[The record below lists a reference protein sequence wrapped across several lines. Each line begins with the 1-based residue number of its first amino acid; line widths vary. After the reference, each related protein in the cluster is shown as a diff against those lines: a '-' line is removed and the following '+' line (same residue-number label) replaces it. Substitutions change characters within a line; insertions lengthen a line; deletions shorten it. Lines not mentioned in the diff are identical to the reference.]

1 MMRSWIQL
9 CLLAAM
15 LVVMLP
21 GTQAQIAAPP
31 KHEFRAAWIATV
43 YGLDWPQP
51 RAGESQQKGA
61 LRQLLDH
68 LQSAGINSVIFQVRS
83 IGDAMYESNYEPWSH
98 YLTGTQGMDPGYD
111 PLAFVIE
118 ESHNR
123 GMELHAW
130 FNPYRA
136 DNGSSFKPADNHV
149 TVTHPE
155 WTYKAGPLTLLDPG
169 KEEVRNYVVSIIM
182 DVARRY
188 NIDGVHFDDYFY
200 PYPPN
205 QITTQDSQTFQTES
219 RGFMSLFDWRRDNV
233 NLLIAQ
239 VADSLRSFDSTI
251 KFGIS
256 PFGIWKNN
264 VPAGIRGLDAYSAI
278 YADATAWIRQKTIDY
293 LAPQLY
299 WPFGGAQAYEKL
311 APWWADQIDDRHLYP
326 GHALYRTEAFSPI
339 SPMEIPNQVAF
350 NRDYFGIQGSIF
362 FRALHILP
370 SRGGNFA
377 RIMRDGLYQ
386 YPALTPSMDWK
397 DQIAPAAP
405 LNLVASQDG
414 GTVRLTW
421 DPPSEAPARYA
432 VYRVRSELEPD
443 ATTAAQDARNLI
455 AITGR
460 TTVTTTVTD
469 SPSADA
475 GRHWYFVQSV
485 SSNSI
490 ESGPSN
496 VVLSPIQTGLD
507 SELARPGLSMVI
519 YPTVFRQQA
528 QIEYTLEE
536 PGTVTLQLV
545 DVIGRSSV
553 TLIDGEY
560 KQPGQHALTITA
572 SEHALASGLYW
583 LVLRKNNQQITRAV
597 TLVR

>member
-1 MMRSWIQL
+1 MVLRSWIQL
-9 CLLAAM
+9 CLLAVM
-15 LVVMLP
+15 LFAILP
-21 GTQAQIAAPP
+21 GTQAQINEPP

-43 YGLDWPQP
+43 YGLDWPRQG
-51 RAGESQQKGA
+51 AGESQQKRD

-68 LQSAGINSVIFQVRS
+68 LQNAGVNAVIFQVRS

-98 YLTGTQGMDPGYD
+98 YLTGRQGEDPGYD
-111 PLAFVIE
+111 PLAFAIE
-118 ESHNR
+118 ESRSR

-136 DNGSSFKPADNHV
+136 NNGSLSTPANNHV

-155 WTYKAGPLTLLDPG
+155 WTYTAGPLTLLDPG

-188 NIDGVHFDDYFY
+188 KIDGVHFDDYFY

-219 RGFMSLFDWRRDNV
+219 RGFSSLFEWRRDNV

-239 VADSLRSFDSTI
+239 VADSLRLFDPAI

-264 VPAGIRGLDAYSAI
+264 VPSGIRGLDAYSVI

-326 GHALYRTEAFSPI
+326 GHALYRTEASSPI

-362 FRALHILP
+362 FRARHLLP
-370 SRGGNFA
+370 GRGGNFA

-397 DQIAPAAP
+397 DQIAPSAP
-405 LNLVASQDG
+405 RNLVVTLDG
-414 GTVRLTW
+414 GTFRLAW
-421 DPPSEAPARYA
+421 DPPDEAPARYA
-432 VYRVRSELEPD
+432 VYRVTSEIEPD
-443 ATTAAQDARNLI
+443 VTMAAQDARNLI

-460 TTVTTTVTD
+460 TAVTD
-469 SPSADA
+469 RPSSDI
-475 GRHWYFVQSV
+475 GKHWYFVQSV

-490 ESGPSN
+490 ESGPSDP
-496 VVLSPIQTGLD
+496 VQTGLG
-507 SELARPGLSMVI
+507 SEPSRLGLSVVI
-519 YPTVFRQQA
+519 YPTVFSEQA
-528 QIEYTLEE
+528 QVEYAFEE
-536 PGTVTLQLV
+536 PGTVTLQIV
-545 DVIGRSSV
+545 DVIGRRAV
-553 TLIDGEY
+553 TLTEGEY
-560 KQPGQHALTITA
+560 QQAGQHALTINA
-572 SEHALASGLYW
+572 SEYPLANGLYL
-583 LVLRKNNQQITRAV
+583 LVLRKDYQRATRAFR
-597 TLVR
+597 LVR

>member
-1 MMRSWIQL
+1 MKSWIQL
-9 CLLAAM
+9 CLLA
-15 LVVMLP
+15 VMLFAILP
-21 GTQAQIAAPP
+21 DTQAQIAGPP

-43 YGLDWPQP
+43 YGLDWPQQG
-51 RAGESQQKGA
+51 AGESQQKRA

-68 LQSAGINSVIFQVRS
+68 LQNAGVNAVIFQVRS

-98 YLTGTQGMDPGYD
+98 YLTGRQGRDPGYD
-111 PLAFVIE
+111 PLSFVIE
-118 ESHNR
+118 ESHSR

-136 DNGSSFKPADNHV
+136 DNGSSFTPADNHV

-205 QITTQDSQTFQTES
+205 QVTTQDSQTFQTES
-219 RGFMSLFDWRRDNV
+219 RGFTSLFDWRRDNV

-239 VADSLRSFDSTI
+239 VADSLRSFDSAI

-264 VPAGIRGLDAYSAI
+264 VPAGIRGLDAYSVI
-278 YADATAWIRQKTIDY
+278 FADATAWIRQKTIDY

-299 WPFGGAQAYEKL
+299 WPFGGGQAYEKL

-326 GHALYRTEAFSPI
+326 GHALYRTEASPPI

-350 NRDYFGIQGSIF
+350 NRDYWGIQGSIF
-362 FRALHILP
+362 FRARHLLP
-370 SRGGNFA
+370 GRGGNFA
-377 RIMRDGLYQ
+377 RIMRDELYQ

-421 DPPSEAPARYA
+421 DPPGEAPARYS

-443 ATTAAQDARNLI
+443 AITAAQDARNLI

-460 TTVTTTVTD
+460 ATVTD
-469 SPSADA
+469 SPSADT
-475 GRHWYFVQSV
+475 RKHWYFVQSV

-496 VVLSPIQTGLD
+496 TVISPVQTGLD
-507 SELARPGLSMVI
+507 SESARPGLSMVI

-528 QIEYTLEE
+528 QVEYTLEE
-536 PGTVTLQLV
+536 PGTVTLQMV

-553 TLIDGEY
+553 TLINGEY
-560 KQPGQHALTITA
+560 KQLGQHALTITA
-572 SEHALASGLYW
+572 SEYALASGLYW
-583 LVLRKNNQQITRAV
+583 LVLRKDNQRIMRAF

>member
-1 MMRSWIQL
+1 MRSWIQL
-9 CLLAAM
+9 CLLA
-15 LVVMLP
+15 VMLFAILP
-21 GTQAQIAAPP
+21 DTQAQTAGPP

-43 YGLDWPQP
+43 YGLDWPQQG
-51 RAGESQQKGA
+51 AGETQQKRA

-68 LQSAGINSVIFQVRS
+68 LQNAGVNAVIFQVRS

-98 YLTGTQGMDPGYD
+98 YLTGRQGRDPGYD
-111 PLAFVIE
+111 PLSFVIE
-118 ESHNR
+118 ESHSR

-136 DNGSSFKPADNHV
+136 DNGSSFTPADNHV

-169 KEEVRNYVVSIIM
+169 KEEVRKYVVSIIM

-205 QITTQDSQTFQTES
+205 QVTTQDSQTFQTES
-219 RGFMSLFDWRRDNV
+219 RGFTSLFDWRRDNV

-239 VADSLRSFDSTI
+239 VADSLRSFDSAI

-264 VPAGIRGLDAYSAI
+264 VPAGIRGLDAYSVI
-278 YADATAWIRQKTIDY
+278 FADATAWIRQKTIDY

-299 WPFGGAQAYEKL
+299 WPFGGGQAYEKL

-326 GHALYRTEAFSPI
+326 GHALYRTEASPPI

-350 NRDYFGIQGSIF
+350 NRDYWGIQGSIF
-362 FRALHILP
+362 FRARHLLP
-370 SRGGNFA
+370 GRGRDFA
-377 RIMRDGLYQ
+377 RIMRDELYQ

-405 LNLVASQDG
+405 LNLIASQDG

-421 DPPSEAPARYA
+421 DPPGEAPVRYS

-443 ATTAAQDARNLI
+443 AITAAQDARNLI

-460 TTVTTTVTD
+460 TTVTD

-475 GRHWYFVQSV
+475 RKHWYFVQSV

-496 VVLSPIQTGLD
+496 AVVSPVQTGLD
-507 SELARPGLSMVI
+507 SESARPGLSMVI

-528 QIEYTLEE
+528 QVEYTLEE
-536 PGTVTLQLV
+536 PGTITLQMV
-545 DVIGRSSV
+545 DVIGRSNV
-553 TLIDGEY
+553 TLINGEH

-572 SEHALASGLYW
+572 SEYALASGLYW
-583 LVLRKNNQQITRAV
+583 LVLRKDNQQITRAF
-597 TLVR
+597 TLVQ

>member
-1 MMRSWIQL
+1 MRSWIQL
-9 CLLAAM
+9 CLLA
-15 LVVMLP
+15 VMLFAILP
-21 GTQAQIAAPP
+21 DTQAQIAGPP

-43 YGLDWPQP
+43 YGLDWPQQG
-51 RAGESQQKGA
+51 AGESQQKRA

-68 LQSAGINSVIFQVRS
+68 LQDAGVNAVIFQVRS

-98 YLTGTQGMDPGYD
+98 YLTGRQGRDPGYD
-111 PLAFVIE
+111 PLSFVIE
-118 ESHNR
+118 ESHSR

-136 DNGSSFKPADNHV
+136 DNGSSFTPADNHV

-205 QITTQDSQTFQTES
+205 QVTTQDSQTFQTES

-233 NLLIAQ
+233 NLLVAQ
-239 VADSLRSFDSTI
+239 VADSLRSFDSAI

-264 VPAGIRGLDAYSAI
+264 VPRGIRGLDAYSVI
-278 YADATAWIRQKTIDY
+278 FADATAWIRQKTIDY

-326 GHALYRTEAFSPI
+326 GHALYRTEASPPI

-362 FRALHILP
+362 FRARHLLP
-370 SRGGNFA
+370 GRGRDFA
-377 RIMRDGLYQ
+377 RIMRDELYQ

-405 LNLVASQDG
+405 LNLIASQDG

-421 DPPSEAPARYA
+421 DPPGEAPARYS

-443 ATTAAQDARNLI
+443 AITAAQDARNLI

-460 TTVTTTVTD
+460 TTFTD
-469 SPSADA
+469 SPPSADT
-475 GRHWYFVQSV
+475 RKHWYFVQSV

-496 VVLSPIQTGLD
+496 AVVSPVQTGLD
-507 SELARPGLSMVI
+507 SESARPGLSMVI

-528 QIEYTLEE
+528 QVEYTLEE
-536 PGTVTLQLV
+536 PGIVTLQMV
-545 DVIGRSSV
+545 DVIGRSNVS
-553 TLIDGEY
+553 LIDGEH

-572 SEHALASGLYW
+572 SEYALASGLYW
-583 LVLRKNNQQITRAV
+583 LVLRKDNQQITRAF
-597 TLVR
+597 TLVQ

>member
-1 MMRSWIQL
+1 MRFWIQL
-9 CLLAAM
+9 CFPAVLLLAI
-15 LVVMLP
+15 LP
-21 GTQAQIAAPP
+21 VTHAQVAEPP

-43 YGLDWPQP
+43 YGLDWPQQG
-51 RAGESQQKGA
+51 AGESQQKGD

-68 LQSAGINSVIFQVRS
+68 LQNAGINAVIFQVRS
-83 IGDAMYESNYEPWSH
+83 IGDAMYGSNFEPWSH
-98 YLTGTQGMDPGYD
+98 YLTGRQGRDPGYD

-118 ESHNR
+118 ESHSR

-130 FNPYRA
+130 FNPYRVN
-136 DNGSSFKPADNHV
+136 NGTSFTPADNHV

-169 KEEVRNYVVSIIM
+169 KEDVRNYVVSIIM

-233 NLLIAQ
+233 NLLVAQ
-239 VADSLRSFDSTI
+239 IADSLRSFDSAI

-264 VPAGIRGLDAYSAI
+264 VPPGIRGLDAYSVI

-326 GHALYRTEAFSPI
+326 GHGLYRTEASSPI

-350 NRDYFGIQGSIF
+350 NRDYWGIHGSIF
-362 FRALHILP
+362 FRARHIAP
-370 SRGGNFA
+370 GRGGNFA
-377 RIMRDGLYQ
+377 QTMRDGLYQ

-397 DQIAPAAP
+397 DQTVPAAP

-414 GTVRLTW
+414 GAILLKW
-421 DPPSEAPARYA
+421 DPPDEAPARYT
-432 VYRVRSELEPD
+432 VYRVRSESEPD
-443 ATTAAQDARNLI
+443 VTTAAQDARNLI
-455 AITGR
+455 AIAGK
-460 TTVTTTVTD
+460 TTVID
-469 SPSADA
+469 IPSADA
-475 GRHWYFVQSV
+475 EKHWYFVQSV

-490 ESGPSN
+490 ESDPSN
-496 VVLSPIQTGLD
+496 AVVSPIQTSLD
-507 SELARPGLSMVI
+507 SELARQGLSMVI
-519 YPTVFRQQA
+519 YPTVFEQQA
-528 QIEYTLEE
+528 QVEYTLQES
-536 PGTVTLQLV
+536 GTVTLQVV
-545 DVIGRSSV
+545 DVIGRSRV
-553 TLIDGEY
+553 TLIGGEFR
-560 KQPGQHALTITA
+560 QPGQHALTINV
-572 SEHALASGLYW
+572 SEYALANGVYW
-583 LVLRKNNQQITRAV
+583 LVLRKDNQQI
-597 TLVR
+597 VRRFMLAR

>member
-1 MMRSWIQL
+1 MRSLIQL
-9 CLLAAM
+9 CLLAVTLFAI
-15 LVVMLP
+15 LP
-21 GTQAQIAAPP
+21 STQAQFTEPP

-43 YGLDWPQP
+43 YGLDWPRQG
-51 RAGESQQKGA
+51 AGESQQKRD

-68 LQSAGINSVIFQVRS
+68 LQNAGVNAVMFQVRS
-83 IGDAMYESNYEPWSH
+83 IGDAMYDSNYEPWSH
-98 YLTGTQGMDPGYD
+98 YLTGRQGRDPGYD
-111 PLAFVIE
+111 PLAFAIE
-118 ESHNR
+118 ESRSR

-136 DNGSSFKPADNHV
+136 DNGSLSTPADNHV

-155 WTYKAGPLTLLDPG
+155 WTYTAGQLTLLDPG

-188 NIDGVHFDDYFY
+188 KIDGVHFDDYFY

-219 RGFMSLFDWRRDNV
+219 RGFTSLFDWRRDNV

-239 VADSLRSFDSTI
+239 VADSLRSFDPSI

-264 VPAGIRGLDAYSAI
+264 VPSGIRGLNAYSVI

-326 GHALYRTEAFSPI
+326 GHALYRTEASSPI
-339 SPMEIPNQVAF
+339 GPMEIPNQVAF

-362 FRALHILP
+362 FRARHLSP
-370 SRGGNFA
+370 GRGRDFA

-397 DQIAPAAP
+397 DQFAPAAP

-421 DPPSEAPARYA
+421 DPPSEAPARYS
-432 VYRVRSELEPD
+432 VYRVKSELEPD
-443 ATTAAQDARNLI
+443 ATTAARDARNLI
-455 AITGR
+455 ALTGR
-460 TTVTTTVTD
+460 TTTTDT
-469 SPSADA
+469 PSADT
-475 GRHWYFVQSV
+475 GKHWYFVQSV

-496 VVLSPIQTGLD
+496 VVISPVQTGLI
-507 SELARPGLSMVI
+507 SELTRLGLSVVI
-519 YPTVFRQQA
+519 YPTVFSEQA

-536 PGTVTLQLV
+536 PGTVTLQIV
-545 DVIGRSSV
+545 DVIGRRSV
-553 TLIDGEY
+553 TLIEGEY
-560 KQPGQHALTITA
+560 KQSGQHALTINA
-572 SEHALASGLYW
+572 SEYPLANGLYL
-583 LVLRKNNQQITRAV
+583 LVLRKDYQRVTRAFR
-597 TLVR
+597 LVR

>member
-1 MMRSWIQL
+1 
-9 CLLAAM
+9 M

-43 YGLDWPQP
+43 YGLDWPRQG
-51 RAGESQQKGA
+51 AGESQQKGA
-61 LRQLLDH
+61 LRQLLNH
-68 LQSAGINSVIFQVRS
+68 LQSAGINAVIFQVRS

-98 YLTGTQGMDPGYD
+98 YLTGRQGRDPGYD

-118 ESHNR
+118 ESHSR

-136 DNGSSFKPADNHV
+136 DNGSSFTPADNHV

-155 WTYKAGPLTLLDPG
+155 WTYQAGPLTLLDPG

-205 QITTQDSQTFQTES
+205 QVTTQDSQTFQTES

-278 YADATAWIRQKTIDY
+278 YADATAWISQKTIDY

-326 GHALYRTEAFSPI
+326 GHALYRTEASSPI

-370 SRGGNFA
+370 GRGGNFA

-405 LNLVASQDG
+405 LSLVASQDG

-421 DPPSEAPARYA
+421 DPPGEAPARYA

-455 AITGR
+455 AISGR
-460 TTVTTTVTD
+460 TTVTD

-485 SSNSI
+485 SSNSV

-496 VVLSPIQTGLD
+496 IVASPVQTGLD

-519 YPTVFRQQA
+519 YPTVFKQQT

-536 PGTVTLQLV
+536 PGTVTLQMV

-553 TLIDGEY
+553 TLIEGEY

-572 SEHALASGLYW
+572 SEYALASGLYW
-583 LVLRKNNQQITRAV
+583 LVLRKDNQQITRAV

>member
-1 MMRSWIQL
+1 
-9 CLLAAM
+9 M
-15 LVVMLP
+15 LFAILP
-21 GTQAQIAAPP
+21 DTQAQIAGPP

-43 YGLDWPQP
+43 YGLDWPQQG
-51 RAGESQQKGA
+51 AGESQQKRA

-68 LQSAGINSVIFQVRS
+68 LQDAGVNAVIFQVRS

-98 YLTGTQGMDPGYD
+98 HLTGRQGRDPGYD
-111 PLAFVIE
+111 PLSFVIE
-118 ESHNR
+118 ESHSR

-136 DNGSSFKPADNHV
+136 DNGSSFTPADNHV

-205 QITTQDSQTFQTES
+205 QVTTQDSQTFQTES

-239 VADSLRSFDSTI
+239 VADSLRSFDSAI

-264 VPAGIRGLDAYSAI
+264 VPRGIRGLDAYSVI
-278 YADATAWIRQKTIDY
+278 FADATAWIRQKTIDY

-326 GHALYRTEAFSPI
+326 GHALYRTEASPPI

-362 FRALHILP
+362 FRARHLLP
-370 SRGGNFA
+370 GRGRDFA
-377 RIMRDGLYQ
+377 RIMRDELYQ

-405 LNLVASQDG
+405 LNLIASQDG

-421 DPPSEAPARYA
+421 DSPGEAPARYS

-443 ATTAAQDARNLI
+443 AITAAQDARNLI

-460 TTVTTTVTD
+460 TTVTD
-469 SPSADA
+469 SPPSADT
-475 GRHWYFVQSV
+475 RKHWYFVQSV

-496 VVLSPIQTGLD
+496 AVVSPVQTGLD
-507 SELARPGLSMVI
+507 SESVSPGLSMVI

-528 QIEYTLEE
+528 QVEYTLEE
-536 PGTVTLQLV
+536 PGIVTLQMV
-545 DVIGRSSV
+545 DVIGRSNV
-553 TLIDGEY
+553 TLINGEQ

-572 SEHALASGLYW
+572 SEYALASGLYW
-583 LVLRKNNQQITRAV
+583 LVLRKDNQQITRAF
-597 TLVR
+597 TLVQ

>member
-1 MMRSWIQL
+1 MRSWIQL

-43 YGLDWPQP
+43 YGLDWPQQG
-51 RAGESQQKGA
+51 ASESQQKRA

-68 LQSAGINSVIFQVRS
+68 LQNAGINAVIFQVRS

-98 YLTGTQGMDPGYD
+98 YLTGRQGRDPGYD
-111 PLAFVIE
+111 PLAFVID
-118 ESHNR
+118 ESHSR

-136 DNGSSFKPADNHV
+136 DNGSSFTPADNHV

-239 VADSLRSFDSTI
+239 VADSLRSFDPAI

-256 PFGIWKNN
+256 PFGIWKKN
-264 VPAGIRGLDAYSAI
+264 VPAGISGLDAYSVI
-278 YADATAWIRQKTIDY
+278 FADATAWIRQKTIDY

-299 WPFGGAQAYEKL
+299 WPFGGAQAYEIL

-326 GHALYRTEAFSPI
+326 GHGLYRTEASPPF

-350 NRDYFGIQGSIF
+350 NRDYFGIHGSIF
-362 FRALHILP
+362 FRARHLLP
-370 SRGGNFA
+370 GRGRNFA
-377 RIMRDGLYQ
+377 RIMREGLYQ

-397 DQIAPAAP
+397 DQVAPAAP

-421 DPPSEAPARYA
+421 DSPGEAPARYA
-432 VYRVRSELEPD
+432 TYRVRSELEPD

-460 TTVTTTVTD
+460 TTVTD

-475 GRHWYFVQSV
+475 GNYWYFVQSV
-485 SSNSI
+485 NSNSV

-496 VVLSPIQTGLD
+496 IVASPVQTGLD

-519 YPTVFRQQA
+519 YPTVFKQQT

-536 PGTVTLQLV
+536 PGTVTLQMV

-553 TLIDGEY
+553 TLIEGEY
-560 KQPGQHALTITA
+560 KQPGQHALTMTA
-572 SEHALASGLYW
+572 SEYALASGLYW
-583 LVLRKNNQQITRAV
+583 LVLRKDNQQITRAV